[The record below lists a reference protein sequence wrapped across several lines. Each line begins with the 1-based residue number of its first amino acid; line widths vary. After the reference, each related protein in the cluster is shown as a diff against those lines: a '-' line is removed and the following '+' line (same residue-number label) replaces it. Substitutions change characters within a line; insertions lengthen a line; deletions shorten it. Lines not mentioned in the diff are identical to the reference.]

1 MKKTYRKPT
10 TLIVT
15 IQHTK
20 LLMTSDLD
28 NSVSGNADW
37 TYGGGAGDSDGRV
50 KQYSVWDD
58 EWQVFDTP

>member
-15 IQHTK
+15 TQHTK
-20 LLMTSDLD
+20 LLMTSDLG
-28 NSVSGNADW
+28 NTVSGNADW
-37 TYGGGAGDSDGRV
+37 TYGGGAGAKEARV

-58 EWQVFDTP
+58 EW